1 MKDVVVPGMS
11 RRQTGLMPLPQAP
24 AAVIFDMD
32 GLLFDSETLYREA
45 LFSAGAETNLPVSEA
60 LYRQMVGNPWPTI
73 WRLLL
78 DLYGSEDDV
87 ARLRA
92 AWSQGFESLAATR
105 LALKTGVVE
114 ILDALDRLG
123 LPRAIATSSQHH
135 KVEHHLGMHGL
146 AGRFHAVVAQGDYA
160 AGKPAPDPFL
170 RAAERLGVAPE
181 LCLALEDSHNG
192 VRSAASAGMMT
203 VMVPDL
209 LEATEEMRG
218 LCRAVARD
226 LHEVRLFLL
235 RSHGVAAD

>member
-1 MKDVVVPGMS
+1 
-11 RRQTGLMPLPQAP
+11 MPLPQAP

-45 LFSAGAETNLPVSEA
+45 LFSAGAATGLPVSEA

-73 WRLLL
+73 WKLLL

-87 ARLRA
+87 ARLRV

-105 LALKTGVVE
+105 LAMKAGVVE

-146 AGRFHAVVAQGDYA
+146 VGRFHAVVAQGDYA

-170 RAAERLGVAPE
+170 RAAERLGVPPE

-192 VRSAASAGMMT
+192 VRSASSAGMMT

-235 RSHGVAAD
+235 RAHGVAEAPGADTATG

>member
-1 MKDVVVPGMS
+1 P
-11 RRQTGLMPLPQAP
+11 P

-32 GLLFDSETLYREA
+32 GLLFDSEALYREA
-45 LFSAGAETNLPVSEA
+45 LFSAGVETGLPVSEA

-78 DLYGSEDDV
+78 DLYGSEDSV
-87 ARLRA
+87 AALRA
-92 AWSQGFESLAATR
+92 AWTRDFESLAATR

-181 LCLALEDSHNG
+181 LCLALEDS
-192 VRSAASAGMMT
+192 
-203 VMVPDL
+203 
-209 LEATEEMRG
+209 
-218 LCRAVARD
+218 
-226 LHEVRLFLL
+226 
-235 RSHGVAAD
+235 